1 MKKSGESRGPTDPR
15 QLDSKEVE
23 SDPGTTIQLPGSRK
37 AVRLLERL
45 VGARDCSFRTD
56 FPKHPQNGN
65 PSSSWCCR
73 GPAVSRE
80 RSREGSL
87 AESAGRSPRGSAS
100 SCATGSSTTTYAAY
114 WRPSEMEEK
123 SSARFSEYL
132 FAKMDGQDVSASQGP
147 RKVTADTRKFMREN
161 LLLVVTLS
169 GVLFGVILGFGLRP
183 LGLGDDAVML
193 ISYPGELFMRLLK
206 LMILPLV
213 IASLISGSASLNA
226 RMNGMIAVRTL
237 VYFILTSLLNAVLG
251 VVLVL
256 LIHPGNPGIRKSIT
270 TSHSGRAVNILD
282 SLLDLG
288 RNMFPDNI
296 FQAAFQ
302 QAHTVYV
309 PKTPPFRN
317 LTDSISSEVLG
328 DEELMRV
335 TQYRS
340 GTNTLGI
347 VFFCLVFGTFLGTL
361 GEKGQIVIDFFKAVF
376 EVIMRMVS
384 TVMWMTPV
392 GITSVIAGK
401 ILGVADLALVMSQLA
416 WFIVTIVIGVFIYQL
431 VIMQLIY
438 LAFVR
443 KNPFK
448 FYAGLAQ
455 GTLTAFAMASTA
467 AALPVTFRLMT
478 DKLRVDPRVTRFVL
492 PIGCNINMDGTAL
505 FVAVASI
512 FIAQMHSIVL
522 GFGEIIT
529 VILTSTAASVSSA
542 SVPSAALVL
551 LLVVLSAIDAPVYN
565 VSLLFTIDWFVDRIR
580 TTNNMLGDCYAAAVV
595 EQLSKKEL
603 MALDAAAYQS
613 ETVLPTTIAN
623 GCISANRVPDP
634 DTIVVEMQ
642 DDSRIA
648 GVANISVLQIPR
660 SVTEETV

>member
-1 MKKSGESRGPTDPR
+1 
-15 QLDSKEVE
+15 
-23 SDPGTTIQLPGSRK
+23 
-37 AVRLLERL
+37 
-45 VGARDCSFRTD
+45 
-56 FPKHPQNGN
+56 
-65 PSSSWCCR
+65 
-73 GPAVSRE
+73 
-80 RSREGSL
+80 
-87 AESAGRSPRGSAS
+87 
-100 SCATGSSTTTYAAY
+100 
-114 WRPSEMEEK
+114 MEEK

-132 FAKMDGQDVSASQGP
+132 FAKMGGQDVSASQGP
-147 RKVTADTRKFMREN
+147 RKVTADTRKWIREN
-161 LLLVVTLS
+161 MLLLVTLS
-169 GVLFGVILGFGLRP
+169 GVVLGVVLGFGLRP
-183 LGLGDDAVML
+183 LGLSDDTVML

-226 RMNGMIAVRTL
+226 KMNGKIAVRTL
-237 VYFILTSLLNAVLG
+237 VYFILTSLLNAILG
-251 VVLVL
+251 VALAL
-256 LIHPGNPGIRKSIT
+256 LIHPGN
-270 TSHSGRAVNILD
+270 SGMKDSNAISTHPRAVNILD

-288 RNMFPDNI
+288 RNMFPDNL

-302 QAHTVYV
+302 QAHTVYERKKL
-309 PKTPPFRN
+309 PLQN
-317 LTDSISSEVLG
+317 DSDRVVESTAETGGTVNP
-328 DEELMRV
+328 EELVRV
-335 TQYRS
+335 IQYRS

-361 GEKGQIVIDFFKAVF
+361 GEKKGQVVIDFFKAVF

-384 TVMWMTPV
+384 TVMWMTPI

-401 ILGVADLALVMSQLA
+401 ILGVDDLALVMAQLA
-416 WFIVTIVIGVFIYQL
+416 WFIVTVVIGVFFYQL

-505 FVAVASI
+505 FVASASI
-512 FIAQMHSIVL
+512 FIAQMNGIFL
-522 GFGEIIT
+522 GFGEIVT

-551 LLVVLSAIDAPVYN
+551 LLVVLSAIDAPVQD
-565 VSLLFTIDWFVDRIR
+565 VSLLFAIDWFVDRVR

-613 ETVLPTTIAN
+613 ETVLPATIAN
-623 GCISANRVPDP
+623 GCLSANRVPDP

-642 DDSRIA
+642 DDTRISPIA
-648 GVANISVLQIPR
+648 K
-660 SVTEETV
+660 

>member
-1 MKKSGESRGPTDPR
+1 
-15 QLDSKEVE
+15 
-23 SDPGTTIQLPGSRK
+23 
-37 AVRLLERL
+37 
-45 VGARDCSFRTD
+45 
-56 FPKHPQNGN
+56 
-65 PSSSWCCR
+65 
-73 GPAVSRE
+73 
-80 RSREGSL
+80 
-87 AESAGRSPRGSAS
+87 
-100 SCATGSSTTTYAAY
+100 
-114 WRPSEMEEK
+114 MEEK

-132 FAKMDGQDVSASQGP
+132 FAKMGGQDVLASQGP
-147 RKVTADTRKFMREN
+147 RKVTADTRKWIQDN
-161 LLLVVTLS
+161 LLLLITLS
-169 GVLFGVILGFGLRP
+169 GVLLGVILGFGLRP
-183 LGLGDDAVML
+183 LELGGNAVML

-226 RMNGMIAVRTL
+226 RMNGKIAVRTL
-237 VYFILTSLLNAVLG
+237 VYFILTSLFNAILG
-251 VVLVL
+251 VALVIA
-256 LIHPGNPGIRKSIT
+256 IHPGDPGLRESPAT
-270 TSHSGRAVNILD
+270 ASRARVVNILD

-288 RNMFPDNI
+288 RNMFPDNL

-309 PKTPPFRN
+309 PKQQSILN
-317 LTDSISSEVLG
+317 DSVKVLPESLPE
-328 DEELMRV
+328 EELTRV
-335 TQYRS
+335 VRYRS

-361 GEKGQIVIDFFKAVF
+361 GEKGQVVIDFFKAVF

-384 TVMWMTPV
+384 SVMWLTPL

-401 ILGVADLALVMSQLA
+401 ILGVDDLGLVMSQLA
-416 WFIVTIVIGVFIYQL
+416 WFIVTVVVGVFFYQL

-467 AALPVTFRLMT
+467 AALPITFRLMNE
-478 DKLRVDPRVTRFVL
+478 KLRVDPRITRFVL

-512 FIAQMHSIVL
+512 FIAQMNGIYL

-551 LLVVLSAIDAPVYN
+551 LLVVLSAIDAPVQD
-565 VSLLFTIDWFVDRIR
+565 VSLLFAIDWFVDRVR

-603 MALDAAAYQS
+603 MAVDAAAYQS
-613 ETVLPTTIAN
+613 EAVLPTTVAN
-623 GCISANRVPDP
+623 GCISASRVPDP
-634 DTIVVEMQ
+634 DTVIVEMQ
-642 DDSRIA
+642 DDSKKNGIA
-648 GVANISVLQIPR
+648 K
-660 SVTEETV
+660 

>member
-1 MKKSGESRGPTDPR
+1 
-15 QLDSKEVE
+15 
-23 SDPGTTIQLPGSRK
+23 
-37 AVRLLERL
+37 
-45 VGARDCSFRTD
+45 
-56 FPKHPQNGN
+56 
-65 PSSSWCCR
+65 
-73 GPAVSRE
+73 
-80 RSREGSL
+80 
-87 AESAGRSPRGSAS
+87 
-100 SCATGSSTTTYAAY
+100 
-114 WRPSEMEEK
+114 MEEK

-132 FAKMDGQDVSASQGP
+132 FAKMGGQDVSASQGP
-147 RKVTADTRKFMREN
+147 RKVTADTRKWMREN
-161 LLLVVTLS
+161 LLLMVTLS

-183 LGLGDDAVML
+183 LDLGDDAVML

-237 VYFILTSLLNAVLG
+237 VYFILTSLLNAILG
-251 VVLVL
+251 VALVLV
-256 LIHPGNPGIRKSIT
+256 IHPGNPGIRESIGP
-270 TSHSGRAVNILD
+270 SHHARAVNILD

-288 RNMFPDNI
+288 RNMFPDNL

-309 PKTPPFRN
+309 PKKQPFQN
-317 LTDSISSEVLG
+317 DTDRLNEVLG

-335 TQYRS
+335 IQYRS

-361 GEKGQIVIDFFKAVF
+361 GEKGQVVIDFFKAVF

-401 ILGVADLALVMSQLA
+401 ILGVDDLVLVMSQLA
-416 WFIVTIVIGVFIYQL
+416 WFIVTIAIGVFLYQL

-438 LAFVR
+438 MAFVR

-478 DKLRVDPRVTRFVL
+478 EKLRVDPRVTRFVL

-512 FIAQMHSIVL
+512 FIAQMNGIFL

-551 LLVVLSAIDAPVYN
+551 LLVVLSAIDAPVN
-565 VSLLFTIDWFVDRIR
+565 DVSLLFAIDWFVDRIR

-634 DTIVVEMQ
+634 DTVVVEMQ
-642 DDSRIA
+642 DDARIT
-648 GVANISVLQIPR
+648 GIANLGALHMSR

>member
-1 MKKSGESRGPTDPR
+1 
-15 QLDSKEVE
+15 
-23 SDPGTTIQLPGSRK
+23 
-37 AVRLLERL
+37 
-45 VGARDCSFRTD
+45 
-56 FPKHPQNGN
+56 
-65 PSSSWCCR
+65 
-73 GPAVSRE
+73 
-80 RSREGSL
+80 
-87 AESAGRSPRGSAS
+87 
-100 SCATGSSTTTYAAY
+100 
-114 WRPSEMEEK
+114 MEEK

-132 FAKMDGQDVSASQGP
+132 FAKMGGQDVLASQGP
-147 RKVTADTRKFMREN
+147 RKVTADTRKWIQDN
-161 LLLVVTLS
+161 LLLLITLS
-169 GVLFGVILGFGLRP
+169 GVLLGVILGFGLRP
-183 LGLGDDAVML
+183 LELGGNAVML

-226 RMNGMIAVRTL
+226 RMNGKIAVRTL
-237 VYFILTSLLNAVLG
+237 VYFILTSLFNAILG
-251 VVLVL
+251 VALVIA
-256 LIHPGNPGIRKSIT
+256 IHPGDPGLRESPAT
-270 TSHSGRAVNILD
+270 ASRARVVNILD

-288 RNMFPDNI
+288 RNMFPDNL

-309 PKTPPFRN
+309 PKHQSILN
-317 LTDSISSEVLG
+317 DSVKVLPESLPE
-328 DEELMRV
+328 EELTRV
-335 TQYRS
+335 VQYRS

-361 GEKGQIVIDFFKAVF
+361 GEKGQVVIDFFKAVF

-384 TVMWMTPV
+384 SVMWLTPL

-401 ILGVADLALVMSQLA
+401 ILGVDDLGLVMSQLA
-416 WFIVTIVIGVFIYQL
+416 WFIITVVVGVFLYQL

-467 AALPVTFRLMT
+467 AALPITFRLMNE
-478 DKLRVDPRVTRFVL
+478 KLRVDPRITRFVL

-512 FIAQMHSIVL
+512 FIAQMNGIYL

-551 LLVVLSAIDAPVYN
+551 LLVVLSAIDAPVQD
-565 VSLLFTIDWFVDRIR
+565 VSLLFAIDWFVDRVR

-603 MALDAAAYQS
+603 MAVDAAAYQS
-613 ETVLPTTIAN
+613 EAVLPTTVAN
-623 GCISANRVPDP
+623 GCISASRVPDP
-634 DTIVVEMQ
+634 DTVIVEMQ
-642 DDSRIA
+642 DDSKKNGIA
-648 GVANISVLQIPR
+648 NGATKATKPIN
-660 SVTEETV
+660 EETV

>member
-1 MKKSGESRGPTDPR
+1 MG
-15 QLDSKEVE
+15 
-23 SDPGTTIQLPGSRK
+23 
-37 AVRLLERL
+37 
-45 VGARDCSFRTD
+45 
-56 FPKHPQNGN
+56 
-65 PSSSWCCR
+65 
-73 GPAVSRE
+73 
-80 RSREGSL
+80 
-87 AESAGRSPRGSAS
+87 
-100 SCATGSSTTTYAAY
+100 
-114 WRPSEMEEK
+114 
-123 SSARFSEYL
+123 
-132 FAKMDGQDVSASQGP
+132 GQDVLASQGP
-147 RKVTADTRKFMREN
+147 RKVTADTRKWIQDN
-161 LLLVVTLS
+161 LLLLITLS
-169 GVLFGVILGFGLRP
+169 GVLLGVILGFGLRP
-183 LGLGDDAVML
+183 LELGGNAVML

-226 RMNGMIAVRTL
+226 RMNGKIAVRTL
-237 VYFILTSLLNAVLG
+237 VYFILTSLFNAILG
-251 VVLVL
+251 VALVIA
-256 LIHPGNPGIRKSIT
+256 IHPGDPGLRESPAT
-270 TSHSGRAVNILD
+270 ASRARVVNILD

-288 RNMFPDNI
+288 RNMFPDNL

-309 PKTPPFRN
+309 PKHQSILN
-317 LTDSISSEVLG
+317 DSVKVLPESLPE
-328 DEELMRV
+328 EELTRV
-335 TQYRS
+335 VQYRS

-361 GEKGQIVIDFFKAVF
+361 GEKGQVVIDFFKAVF

-384 TVMWMTPV
+384 SVMWLTPL

-401 ILGVADLALVMSQLA
+401 ILGVDDLGLVMSQLA
-416 WFIVTIVIGVFIYQL
+416 WFIITVVVGVFFYQL

-467 AALPVTFRLMT
+467 AALPITFRLMNE
-478 DKLRVDPRVTRFVL
+478 KLRVDPRITRFVL

-512 FIAQMHSIVL
+512 FIAQMNGIYL

-551 LLVVLSAIDAPVYN
+551 LLVVLSAIDAPVQD
-565 VSLLFTIDWFVDRIR
+565 VSLLFAIDWFVDRVR

-603 MALDAAAYQS
+603 MAVDAAAYQS
-613 ETVLPTTIAN
+613 ETKVGPFFYTQSEAVLPTTVAN
-623 GCISANRVPDP
+623 GCISASRVPDP
-634 DTIVVEMQ
+634 DTVIVEMQ
-642 DDSRIA
+642 DDSKKNGIA
-648 GVANISVLQIPR
+648 NGATKATKPIN
-660 SVTEETV
+660 EETV

>member
-1 MKKSGESRGPTDPR
+1 MEDK
-15 QLDSKEVE
+15 
-23 SDPGTTIQLPGSRK
+23 
-37 AVRLLERL
+37 
-45 VGARDCSFRTD
+45 
-56 FPKHPQNGN
+56 
-65 PSSSWCCR
+65 
-73 GPAVSRE
+73 
-80 RSREGSL
+80 
-87 AESAGRSPRGSAS
+87 AS
-100 SCATGSSTTTYAAY
+100 S
-114 WRPSEMEEK
+114 
-123 SSARFSEYL
+123 RFSEYL

-147 RKVTADTRKFMREN
+147 RKMTADTRKWMRDN
-161 LLLVVTLS
+161 LLLMVTLS
-169 GVLFGVILGFGLRP
+169 GVVLGVVLGFGLRP
-183 LGLGDDAVML
+183 LGFGGDAVML

-237 VYFILTSLLNAVLG
+237 VYFILTSLLNAILG
-251 VVLVL
+251 VSLVL
-256 LIHPGNPGIRKSIT
+256 LIHPGNPGLRESIPPLAQA
-270 TSHSGRAVNILD
+270 RAVNILD

-288 RNMFPDNI
+288 RNMFPDNL

-309 PKTPPFRN
+309 PKKTNFQNNSDRS
-317 LTDSISSEVLG
+317 TDPEMVG
-328 DEELMRV
+328 EEELIRV
-335 TQYRS
+335 VQYRS

-361 GEKGQIVIDFFKAVF
+361 GEKGHVVIDFFKAVF

-384 TVMWMTPV
+384 TVMMTPI

-401 ILGVADLALVMSQLA
+401 ILGVADLSLVMSQLA
-416 WFIVTIVIGVFIYQL
+416 WFIITIVIGVFFYQL

-438 LAFVR
+438 LIIVK

-478 DKLRVDPRVTRFVL
+478 EKLRVDPRVTRFVL

-512 FIAQMHSIVL
+512 FIAQMNGILL
-522 GFGEIIT
+522 GFGEIVT
-529 VILTSTAASVSSA
+529 VVLTSTAASVSSA

-551 LLVVLSAIDAPVYN
+551 LLVVLSAIDAPVQD
-565 VSLLFTIDWFVDRIR
+565 VSLLFAIDWFVDRVR

-595 EQLSKKEL
+595 EHLSKKEL

-613 ETVLPTTIAN
+613 ETILPTTIAN

-634 DTIVVEMQ
+634 DTVVVEMQ
-642 DDSRIA
+642 DETKIPGIA
-648 GVANISVLQIPR
+648 K
-660 SVTEETV
+660 

>member
-1 MKKSGESRGPTDPR
+1 
-15 QLDSKEVE
+15 
-23 SDPGTTIQLPGSRK
+23 
-37 AVRLLERL
+37 
-45 VGARDCSFRTD
+45 
-56 FPKHPQNGN
+56 
-65 PSSSWCCR
+65 
-73 GPAVSRE
+73 
-80 RSREGSL
+80 
-87 AESAGRSPRGSAS
+87 
-100 SCATGSSTTTYAAY
+100 
-114 WRPSEMEEK
+114 MEEK

-132 FAKMDGQDVSASQGP
+132 FAKMGGQDVSASQGP
-147 RKVTADTRKFMREN
+147 RKVTADTRKWIREN
-161 LLLVVTLS
+161 MLLLVTLS
-169 GVLFGVILGFGLRP
+169 GVVLGVILGFGLRP
-183 LGLGDDAVML
+183 LGLSDDTVML

-226 RMNGMIAVRTL
+226 KMNGKIAVRTL
-237 VYFILTSLLNAVLG
+237 VYFILTSLLNAILG
-251 VVLVL
+251 VALAL
-256 LIHPGNPGIRKSIT
+256 LIHPGN
-270 TSHSGRAVNILD
+270 SGMKDSNAISTHARAVNILD

-288 RNMFPDNI
+288 RNMFPDNL

-309 PKTPPFRN
+309 PKKLPLQNESDRVESTSGSGAVANP
-317 LTDSISSEVLG
+317 
-328 DEELMRV
+328 DEELVRV
-335 TQYRS
+335 IQYRS

-361 GEKGQIVIDFFKAVF
+361 GEKKGQVVIEFFKAVF

-384 TVMWMTPV
+384 TVMWMTPI

-401 ILGVADLALVMSQLA
+401 ILGVDDLALVMSQLA
-416 WFIVTIVIGVFIYQL
+416 WFIVTVVIGVFFYQL

-505 FVAVASI
+505 FVASASI
-512 FIAQMHSIVL
+512 FIAQMNGIFL
-522 GFGEIIT
+522 GFGEIVT

-551 LLVVLSAIDAPVYN
+551 LLVVLSAIDAPVQD
-565 VSLLFTIDWFVDRIR
+565 VSLLFAIDWFVDRVR

-623 GCISANRVPDP
+623 GCLSANRVPDP

-642 DDSRIA
+642 DDTRISPI
-648 GVANISVLQIPR
+648 ANISNLPAQLARNVI
-660 SVTEETV
+660 EETV

>member
-1 MKKSGESRGPTDPR
+1 
-15 QLDSKEVE
+15 
-23 SDPGTTIQLPGSRK
+23 
-37 AVRLLERL
+37 
-45 VGARDCSFRTD
+45 
-56 FPKHPQNGN
+56 
-65 PSSSWCCR
+65 
-73 GPAVSRE
+73 
-80 RSREGSL
+80 
-87 AESAGRSPRGSAS
+87 
-100 SCATGSSTTTYAAY
+100 
-114 WRPSEMEEK
+114 MEEK
-123 SSARFSEYL
+123 SSARFSDYL

-147 RKVTADTRKFMREN
+147 RKVTADTRKFIREN

-169 GVLFGVILGFGLRP
+169 GVMFGVLLGFGLRP
-183 LGLGDDAVML
+183 LNLGDDAVML

-256 LIHPGNPGIRKSIT
+256 LIHPGNPGIRKSMT

-309 PKTPPFRN
+309 PKTQPFRN
-317 LTDSISSEVLG
+317 LSDSMSNDVMGEV
-328 DEELMRV
+328 ELMRV

-401 ILGVADLALVMSQLA
+401 ILGVTDLALVMSQLA
-416 WFIVTIVIGVFIYQL
+416 WFIVTIVVGVFFYQL

-455 GTLTAFAMASTA
+455 GTLTAFAMASTQPRRGFA
-467 AALPVTFRLMT
+467 RPYSCPTFQKTIHSVQRFPTFKHFGTGTIRPVEILDFQLIFSLSPVVLASSSLWNAVESFSPVDSVPIPLRDLYVFLSVARGESSSLPMRKREREKERERERGMQFRMALRMRILPVISDNHELSVNF
-478 DKLRVDPRVTRFVL
+478 
-492 PIGCNINMDGTAL
+492 
-505 FVAVASI
+505 
-512 FIAQMHSIVL
+512 HSNL
-522 GFGEIIT
+522 
-529 VILTSTAASVSSA
+529 
-542 SVPSAALVL
+542 
-551 LLVVLSAIDAPVYN
+551 
-565 VSLLFTIDWFVDRIR
+565 
-580 TTNNMLGDCYAAAVV
+580 
-595 EQLSKKEL
+595 
-603 MALDAAAYQS
+603 
-613 ETVLPTTIAN
+613 
-623 GCISANRVPDP
+623 
-634 DTIVVEMQ
+634 
-642 DDSRIA
+642 
-648 GVANISVLQIPR
+648 
-660 SVTEETV
+660 

>member
-1 MKKSGESRGPTDPR
+1 
-15 QLDSKEVE
+15 
-23 SDPGTTIQLPGSRK
+23 
-37 AVRLLERL
+37 
-45 VGARDCSFRTD
+45 
-56 FPKHPQNGN
+56 
-65 PSSSWCCR
+65 
-73 GPAVSRE
+73 
-80 RSREGSL
+80 
-87 AESAGRSPRGSAS
+87 
-100 SCATGSSTTTYAAY
+100 
-114 WRPSEMEEK
+114 MEEK

-132 FAKMDGQDVSASQGP
+132 FAKMGGQDVSASQGP
-147 RKVTADTRKFMREN
+147 RKVTADTRKWMREN
-161 LLLVVTLS
+161 LLLLVTLS

-183 LGLGDDAVML
+183 LDLGDDAVML

-251 VVLVL
+251 VALVLV
-256 LIHPGNPGIRKSIT
+256 IHPGNPGIRESIGP
-270 TSHSGRAVNILD
+270 SHHARAVNILD

-288 RNMFPDNI
+288 RNMFPDNL

-309 PKTPPFRN
+309 PKKQPFQN
-317 LTDSISSEVLG
+317 VTDQLPTTVLG

-335 TQYRS
+335 VQYRS

-361 GEKGQIVIDFFKAVF
+361 GEKGQVVIDFFKAVF

-384 TVMWMTPV
+384 TVMWMTPI

-401 ILGVADLALVMSQLA
+401 ILGVDDLVLVMSQLA
-416 WFIVTIVIGVFIYQL
+416 WFIVTIAIGVFLYQL

-438 LAFVR
+438 AAFVR

-478 DKLRVDPRVTRFVL
+478 EKLKVDPRVTRFVL

-512 FIAQMHSIVL
+512 FIAQMNGIFM

-551 LLVVLSAIDAPVYN
+551 LLVVLSAIDAPVN
-565 VSLLFTIDWFVDRIR
+565 DVSLLFAIDWFVDRIR

-623 GCISANRVPDP
+623 GCLTANRVPDP
-634 DTIVVEMQ
+634 DTVVVEMQ
-642 DDSRIA
+642 DDARIT
-648 GVANISVLQIPR
+648 GIANFGILHMSR

>member
-1 MKKSGESRGPTDPR
+1 
-15 QLDSKEVE
+15 
-23 SDPGTTIQLPGSRK
+23 
-37 AVRLLERL
+37 
-45 VGARDCSFRTD
+45 
-56 FPKHPQNGN
+56 
-65 PSSSWCCR
+65 
-73 GPAVSRE
+73 
-80 RSREGSL
+80 
-87 AESAGRSPRGSAS
+87 
-100 SCATGSSTTTYAAY
+100 
-114 WRPSEMEEK
+114 MEEK

-132 FAKMDGQDVSASQGP
+132 FAKMGGQDVSASQGP
-147 RKVTADTRKFMREN
+147 RKVTADTRKWIREN
-161 LLLVVTLS
+161 MLLLVTLS
-169 GVLFGVILGFGLRP
+169 GVVLGVVLGFGLRP
-183 LGLGDDAVML
+183 LGLSDDTVML

-226 RMNGMIAVRTL
+226 KMNGKIAVRTL
-237 VYFILTSLLNAVLG
+237 VYFILTSLLNAILG
-251 VVLVL
+251 VALAL
-256 LIHPGNPGIRKSIT
+256 LIHPGN
-270 TSHSGRAVNILD
+270 SGMKDSNAISTHPRAVNILD

-288 RNMFPDNI
+288 RNMFPDNL

-302 QAHTVYV
+302 QAHTVYERKKL
-309 PKTPPFRN
+309 PLQN
-317 LTDSISSEVLG
+317 DSDRVVESTAETGGTVNP
-328 DEELMRV
+328 EELVRV
-335 TQYRS
+335 IQYRS

-361 GEKGQIVIDFFKAVF
+361 GEKKGQVVIDFFKAVF

-384 TVMWMTPV
+384 TVMWMTPI

-401 ILGVADLALVMSQLA
+401 ILGVDDLALVMAQLA
-416 WFIVTIVIGVFIYQL
+416 WFIVTVVIGVFFYQL

-505 FVAVASI
+505 FVASASI
-512 FIAQMHSIVL
+512 FIAQMNGIFL
-522 GFGEIIT
+522 GFGEIVT

-551 LLVVLSAIDAPVYN
+551 LLVVLSAIDAPVQD
-565 VSLLFTIDWFVDRIR
+565 VSLLFAIDWFVDRVR

-613 ETVLPTTIAN
+613 ETVLPATIAN
-623 GCISANRVPDP
+623 GCLSANRVPDP

-642 DDSRIA
+642 DDTRISPI
-648 GVANISVLQIPR
+648 ANISSLPVQLTRNVI
-660 SVTEETV
+660 EETV

>member
-1 MKKSGESRGPTDPR
+1 
-15 QLDSKEVE
+15 
-23 SDPGTTIQLPGSRK
+23 
-37 AVRLLERL
+37 
-45 VGARDCSFRTD
+45 
-56 FPKHPQNGN
+56 
-65 PSSSWCCR
+65 
-73 GPAVSRE
+73 
-80 RSREGSL
+80 
-87 AESAGRSPRGSAS
+87 
-100 SCATGSSTTTYAAY
+100 
-114 WRPSEMEEK
+114 MEEK

-251 VVLVL
+251 VILVL
-256 LIHPGNPGIRKSIT
+256 LIHPGNPGIRKSMET
-270 TSHSGRAVNILD
+270 THNGRAVNILD

-309 PKTPPFRN
+309 PKTQPFRN
-317 LTDSISSEVLG
+317 LTDGSISNEVLG
-328 DEELMRV
+328 EEELTRV

-401 ILGVADLALVMSQLA
+401 ILGVTDLALVMSQLA
-416 WFIVTIVIGVFIYQL
+416 WFIVTIVIGVFFYQL

-512 FIAQMHSIVL
+512 FIAQMHGIVL
-522 GFGEIIT
+522 GFGEIVT

-648 GVANISVLQIPR
+648 GIANISVLQMPR

>member
-1 MKKSGESRGPTDPR
+1 
-15 QLDSKEVE
+15 
-23 SDPGTTIQLPGSRK
+23 
-37 AVRLLERL
+37 
-45 VGARDCSFRTD
+45 
-56 FPKHPQNGN
+56 
-65 PSSSWCCR
+65 
-73 GPAVSRE
+73 
-80 RSREGSL
+80 
-87 AESAGRSPRGSAS
+87 
-100 SCATGSSTTTYAAY
+100 
-114 WRPSEMEEK
+114 MEEK

-132 FAKMDGQDVSASQGP
+132 FAKMGGQEVSASQGP
-147 RKVTADTRKFMREN
+147 RKVTADTRKWMREN
-161 LLLVVTLS
+161 LLLLVTLS
-169 GVLFGVILGFGLRP
+169 GVLLGVILGFGLRP
-183 LGLGDDAVML
+183 LALGDDAVML
-193 ISYPGELFMRLLK
+193 MSYPGELFMRLLK

-226 RMNGMIAVRTL
+226 RMNGKIAVRTL
-237 VYFILTSLLNAVLG
+237 LYFILTSLLNAILG
-251 VVLVL
+251 VILVI
-256 LIHPGNPGIRKSIT
+256 LIHPGDPGLRESVNT
-270 TSHSGRAVNILD
+270 VTHTRVVNILD

-288 RNMFPDNI
+288 RNMFPDNL

-309 PKTPPFRN
+309 PKKLPFQN
-317 LTDSISSEVLG
+317 DTEESNSDGMPE
-328 DEELMRV
+328 EELMRV
-335 TQYRS
+335 IQYRS

-347 VFFCLVFGTFLGTL
+347 VFFCLVFGTFLGTM
-361 GEKGQIVIDFFKAVF
+361 GDKGQVVIDFFKAVF
-376 EVIMRMVS
+376 EVTMKMVS

-401 ILGVADLALVMSQLA
+401 ILAVDDLGLVMSQLA
-416 WFIVTIVIGVFIYQL
+416 WFIVTIVIGVFFYQL

-438 LAFVR
+438 LAVVR

-478 DKLRVDPRVTRFVL
+478 DKLKVDPRVTRFVL

-512 FIAQMHSIVL
+512 FIAQMNGIVL
-522 GFGEIIT
+522 GSGEIVT

-551 LLVVLSAIDAPVYN
+551 LLVVLSAIDAPVHD
-565 VSLLFTIDWFVDRIR
+565 VSLLFAIDWFVDRVR

-642 DDSRIA
+642 DDSRIT
-648 GVANISVLQIPR
+648 GIANGIALRVPR
-660 SVTEETV
+660 SVTEATV

>member
-1 MKKSGESRGPTDPR
+1 
-15 QLDSKEVE
+15 
-23 SDPGTTIQLPGSRK
+23 
-37 AVRLLERL
+37 
-45 VGARDCSFRTD
+45 
-56 FPKHPQNGN
+56 
-65 PSSSWCCR
+65 
-73 GPAVSRE
+73 
-80 RSREGSL
+80 
-87 AESAGRSPRGSAS
+87 
-100 SCATGSSTTTYAAY
+100 
-114 WRPSEMEEK
+114 MEEK

-132 FAKMDGQDVSASQGP
+132 FAKMGGQDVLASQGP
-147 RKVTADTRKFMREN
+147 RKVTADTRKWIQDN
-161 LLLVVTLS
+161 LLLLITLS
-169 GVLFGVILGFGLRP
+169 GVLLGVILGFGLRP
-183 LGLGDDAVML
+183 LELGGNAVML

-226 RMNGMIAVRTL
+226 RMNGKIAVRTL
-237 VYFILTSLLNAVLG
+237 VYFILTSLFNAILG
-251 VVLVL
+251 VALVIA
-256 LIHPGNPGIRKSIT
+256 IHPGDPGLRESPAT
-270 TSHSGRAVNILD
+270 ASRARVVNILD

-288 RNMFPDNI
+288 RNMFPDNL

-309 PKTPPFRN
+309 PKHQSILN
-317 LTDSISSEVLG
+317 DSVKVLPESLPE
-328 DEELMRV
+328 EELTRV
-335 TQYRS
+335 VQYRS

-361 GEKGQIVIDFFKAVF
+361 GEKGQVVIDFFKAVF

-384 TVMWMTPV
+384 SVMWLTPL

-401 ILGVADLALVMSQLA
+401 ILGVDDLGLVMSQLA
-416 WFIVTIVIGVFIYQL
+416 WFIITVVVGVFFYQL

-467 AALPVTFRLMT
+467 AALPITFRLMNE
-478 DKLRVDPRVTRFVL
+478 KLRVDPRITRFVL

-512 FIAQMHSIVL
+512 FIAQMNGIYL

-551 LLVVLSAIDAPVYN
+551 LLVVLSAIDAPVQD
-565 VSLLFTIDWFVDRIR
+565 VSLLFAIDWFVDRVR

-603 MALDAAAYQS
+603 MAVDAAAYQS
-613 ETVLPTTIAN
+613 EAVLPTTVAN
-623 GCISANRVPDP
+623 GCISASRVPDP
-634 DTIVVEMQ
+634 DTVIVEMQ
-642 DDSRIA
+642 DDSKKNGIA
-648 GVANISVLQIPR
+648 NGATKATKPIN
-660 SVTEETV
+660 EETV

>member
-1 MKKSGESRGPTDPR
+1 
-15 QLDSKEVE
+15 
-23 SDPGTTIQLPGSRK
+23 
-37 AVRLLERL
+37 
-45 VGARDCSFRTD
+45 
-56 FPKHPQNGN
+56 
-65 PSSSWCCR
+65 
-73 GPAVSRE
+73 
-80 RSREGSL
+80 
-87 AESAGRSPRGSAS
+87 
-100 SCATGSSTTTYAAY
+100 
-114 WRPSEMEEK
+114 MEEK

-161 LLLVVTLS
+161 MLLVVTLS

-237 VYFILTSLLNAVLG
+237 VYFILTSLLNAILG
-251 VVLVL
+251 VILVL
-256 LIHPGNPGIRKSIT
+256 LIHPGNPGIRKSMA
-270 TSHSGRAVNILD
+270 TSHNGRAVNILD

-309 PKTPPFRN
+309 PKTQPFRN
-317 LTDSISSEVLG
+317 LSDSSISTEVLG
-328 DEELMRV
+328 EEELMRV

-401 ILGVADLALVMSQLA
+401 ILGVTDLALVMSQLA
-416 WFIVTIVIGVFIYQL
+416 WFIVTIVIGVFFYQL

-512 FIAQMHSIVL
+512 FIAQMHGIAL
-522 GFGEIIT
+522 GFGEIVT

-648 GVANISVLQIPR
+648 GIAK
-660 SVTEETV
+660 